1 MKKNKTKKKSRSTT
15 IRKRPKD
22 VWNTLRKLEGYIRK
36 ADIQANGFM
45 ASLRDLRE
53 MTSFEVKKEIINRL
67 CRSVN
72 GDILHALIEH
82 KNRVESG
89 KDDGNIEQNAV
100 LLGVYDTL
108 SNTLGIEPFKA
119 KGERLRVSRDSAKD
133 YEFEDYPESLGDET
147 IEGFEIE
154 VLRPGWK
161 AENRVAVKPVV
172 FEVRAEKAL
181 TAADRSALG
190 KG

>member
-1 MKKNKTKKKSRSTT
+1 MKKKAPAKI

-22 VWNTLRKLEGYIRK
+22 VWNSLRKLEGYLRK

-53 MTSFEVKKEIINRL
+53 MLSFEVKKEIINKL
-67 CRSVN
+67 CCSVN
-72 GDILHALIEH
+72 GDILHVLIEH

-119 KGERLRVSRDSAKD
+119 KGERLRISRDSAKS
-133 YEFEDYPESLGDET
+133 YEFEDYPEALGDET
-147 IEGFEIE
+147 VKNFEIE

-161 AENRVAVKPVV
+161 AEGRVVVKPVV
-172 FEVRAEKAL
+172 FEARAEKAL
-181 TAADRSALG
+181 TG
-190 KG
+190 KD